1 MTKLCET
8 SHPHHSRS
16 RINDHNRKRG
26 PTIDNLLLI
35 LEYIIDSYIQEFQL
49 GERFEGTSL
58 ILPWTVISSVWQW
71 SFTWCG
77 GPWMSPSDQ
86 RILIEWSFSE
96 IHWERDCATHG
107 VIAAALE
114 FVPLFTA
121 GYWDDSKIEK
131 DLLHWSC
138 NWRQNKNDNK
148 NDPPRR
154 AIKRETGVSE
164 LTLCVTTTWVL
175 MLDTKKGEDDDEI
188 SNYSITPPLK
198 KRP

>member
-1 MTKLCET
+1 MHYWFI
-8 SHPHHSRS
+8 HPTVSARREVWRNVLNLAMNSYQLSVTVKFYVVWRPLNEPIRS
-16 RINDHNRKRG
+16 KNFNWMIIFRNSLRKRLC
-26 PTIDNLLLI
+26 D
-35 LEYIIDSYIQEFQL
+35 
-49 GERFEGTSL
+49 
-58 ILPWTVISSVWQW
+58 
-71 SFTWCG
+71 TWCYCSCTRIC
-77 GPWMSPSDQ
+77 SPFHCWLL
-86 RILIEWSFSE
+86 RRLK
-96 IHWERDCATHG
+96 R
-107 VIAAALE
+107 
-114 FVPLFTA
+114 
-121 GYWDDSKIEK
+121 EK

-175 MLDTKKGEDDDEI
+175 ILDTKKGEDDDEI

>member
-121 GYWDDSKIEK
+121 GYWDDSKERRTYCIEA
-131 DLLHWSC
+131 
-138 NWRQNKNDNK
+138 
-148 NDPPRR
+148 
-154 AIKRETGVSE
+154 AI
-164 LTLCVTTTWVL
+164 
-175 MLDTKKGEDDDEI
+175 DDKI
-188 SNYSITPPLK
+188 KMIIKTIHHAGP
-198 KRP
+198 